1 MFDELLP
8 TNLCVFAAS
17 GRCRA
22 SRWSIRRNVEPCGQ
36 PPVTSPISLRLFS
49 LWFVLLVKIGW
60 YRVCTCVHVSRF
72 NFKEEIDV

>member
-1 MFDELLP
+1 M
-8 TNLCVFAAS
+8 NCRQQIYVFSQLMVDVALDHPA
-17 GRCRA
+17 
-22 SRWSIRRNVEPCGQ
+22 NVEPCGQ

-49 LWFVLLVKIGW
+49 LWFVLLVKISR